1 MIAQWKLIVLC
12 ILISLVC
19 ALIYLRV
26 TPNTYSVDALVQVE
40 DTKSAASA
48 ALLGE
53 LSKMVDQKSPA
64 EAEIQV
70 LTSRMVLG
78 QVIHNLNL
86 DITIKNHDDTFFNR
100 LLSQDKQNIDYKKD
114 AVTFSN
120 KDSYFSIQQFQI
132 PSYYLDKPLYFLK
145 IRAFHFQL

>member
-1 MIAQWKLIVLC
+1 MSQTSKTEDTIDLKELFFSLIAQWKLIVLC

-100 LLSQDKQNIDYKKD
+100 LLSQDKQN
-114 AVTFSN
+114 
-120 KDSYFSIQQFQI
+120 
-132 PSYYLDKPLYFLK
+132 
-145 IRAFHFQL
+145 

>member
-1 MIAQWKLIVLC
+1 MSQTSKTEDPIDLKEIFFSLIAQWKLIVLC

-19 ALIYLRV
+19 ALIYLRI

-40 DTKSAASA
+40 DSKGAASA

-53 LSKMVDQKSPA
+53 LSKTVGIEQKSPA
-64 EAEIQV
+64 DAEIQI
-70 LTSRMVLG
+70 LSSRMVLS

-100 LLSQDKQNIDYKKD
+100 LLNQDKQNIDYKKD

-120 KDSYFSIQQFQI
+120 KDSY
-132 PSYYLDKPLYFLK
+132 
-145 IRAFHFQL
+145 

>member
-1 MIAQWKLIVLC
+1 MDLKELFFSLIAQWKLIVLC

-64 EAEIQV
+64 QAEIEV

-78 QVIHNLNL
+78 QVINNLNL

-120 KDSYFSIQQFQI
+120 KDSY
-132 PSYYLDKPLYFLK
+132 
-145 IRAFHFQL
+145 

>member
-132 PSYYLDKPLYFLK
+132 PSYYLDKPLLLSF
-145 IRAFHFQL
+145 

>member
-1 MIAQWKLIVLC
+1 MSQTSKTEDTIDLKELFFSLIAQWKLIVLC

-120 KDSYFSIQQFQI
+120 KDSYFSI
-132 PSYYLDKPLYFLK
+132 
-145 IRAFHFQL
+145 